1 MQNEVNSWVLSVS
14 KIAATAKH
22 LQSWMLHCY
31 ICMYIFF
38 CFLHLHYITSY
49 WSTEK
54 YWKAWKSFFSVMVVN
69 VLNKNQVLIPSQR
82 LEKLQLIG
90 EKSYGP
96 LLWIV

>member
-1 MQNEVNSWVLSVS
+1 
-14 KIAATAKH
+14 
-22 LQSWMLHCY
+22 
-31 ICMYIFF
+31 
-38 CFLHLHYITSY
+38 
-49 WSTEK
+49 
-54 YWKAWKSFFSVMVVN
+54 MVVN